1 MSSRSKRPY
10 SGALGIRNGGI
21 YSKVHGFTLVE
32 LLVVI
37 TIIGILIALLL
48 PAVQSARE
56 AARRTQCQNNLKQ
69 IGLAC
74 LEHEAAQ
81 GTFPSGGWGVRWV
94 GDPDRGFGR
103 KQPGGWIYS
112 ILPFLEQEAVYNLP
126 RDGDPNMVTSAQKD
140 GARRMVLTPLA
151 IMNCPSRRRP
161 IVYPDTG
168 YVWAY
173 NMDSPGGAARSD
185 YCGNAGPRTGCA
197 GSSYSPASLAQYET
211 FTGWMSQNGWNLT
224 GILYQISEVSTIPD
238 GSSNTYLAGEKY
250 LCPDNYQNGYD
261 SSDNESMYVGDDR
274 DVLCNT
280 LVTDQPMQDRPGV
293 SGRFSFGSA
302 HPGGWNAVFCD
313 GSVRTMPYSIDPNI
327 HVLLGN
333 RKDGQPLDSSKL

>member
-1 MSSRSKRPY
+1 MR
-10 SGALGIRNGGI
+10 AVGGFRV
-21 YSKVHGFTLVE
+21 SNAGGEPTVRGFTLVE

-37 TIIGILIALLL
+37 TIIGILISLLL

-56 AARRTQCQNNLKQ
+56 AARRTQCANNLKQ

-74 LEHEAAQ
+74 LQHEAAH
-81 GTFPSGGWGVRWV
+81 GAFPSGGWGVRWV

-103 KQPGGWIYS
+103 KQSGGWIYS
-112 ILPFLEQEAVYNLP
+112 ILPFMEQETVYNMP
-126 RDGDPNMVTSAQKD
+126 RDNDPNTVTSTQKD
-140 GARRMVLTPLA
+140 GARRMVRTPLV
-151 IMNCPSRRRP
+151 IMNCPSRRRA

-185 YCGNAGPRTGCA
+185 YCGNAGARTGSA
-197 GSSYSPASLAQYET
+197 GSSYSPTSLAQYET
-211 FTGWMSQNGWNLT
+211 FTGWMYQSGWDLN

-250 LCPDNYQNGYD
+250 LCPDNYQNGAD

-280 LVTDQPMQDRPGV
+280 LTTDQPMQDRPGFC
-293 SGRFSFGSA
+293 GRFSFGSP
-302 HPGGWNAVFCD
+302 HPGGWNVVFCD
-313 GSVRTMPYSIDPNI
+313 GSVRPMSYSLDPNI

-333 RKDGQPLDSSKL
+333 RKDGQAIDSSKF